1 MINDLMGMFG
11 NAQSE
16 MEDTKKKLDTIIV
29 NSEVQGGL
37 IKVSAN
43 ANKKITDINI
53 SQELIDEKDKEAI
66 EDMLL
71 SVINKAIQK
80 AEEVHKNEMQ
90 KIMSD
95 MMPAFGDLMK

>member
-29 NSEVQGGL
+29 SSEVQNGL
-37 IKVSAN
+37 IKISAN
-43 ANKKITDINI
+43 ANKQITDINI
-53 SQELIDEKDKEAI
+53 SQELINEKDKEAI

-71 SVINKAIQK
+71 SAINKVLQK

-90 KIMSD
+90 KIMAN
-95 MMPAFGDLMK
+95 MMPDFGNLMK